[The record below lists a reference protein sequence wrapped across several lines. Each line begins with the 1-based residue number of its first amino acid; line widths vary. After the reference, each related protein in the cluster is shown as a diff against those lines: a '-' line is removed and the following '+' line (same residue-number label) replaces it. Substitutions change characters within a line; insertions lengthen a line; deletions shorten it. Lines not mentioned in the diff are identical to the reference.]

1 MELSVQQIRI
11 QLISTLNQLL
21 YMEGFHIRSFMLV
34 ERILKKI
41 SDAFLNTVIPSIL
54 VD

>member
-1 MELSVQQIRI
+1 
-11 QLISTLNQLL
+11 
-21 YMEGFHIRSFMLV
+21 MLV

-41 SDAFLNTVIPSIL
+41 SDAFLSTVIPSIL